1 MLSVLFWERLSKHV
15 FFCLN
20 FYIAQYRHT
29 HTHICSFLILQ
40 HEATISVHFWTK
52 NVPSSR
58 RSSKF
63 PLKKSSSFQ
72 TFPQIPAQYFQG
84 LYLIWLAHFLFHLTS
99 KTLIPISPSEIN
111 ELVYQ
116 KWDVVLPVKWYWR
129 PETLIISVPITS
141 GWNYANVLKIKITSG
156 SCAICTYLCIL
167 EYVCNYRIN
176 GIHIRL

>member
-1 MLSVLFWERLSKHV
+1 MRQLYQ
-15 FFCLN
+15 
-20 FYIAQYRHT
+20 YI
-29 HTHICSFLILQ
+29 F
-40 HEATISVHFWTK
+40 EPKISR
-52 NVPSSR
+52 SR

-72 TFPQIPAQYFQG
+72 TFPQIPTQYFQG
-84 LYLIWLAHFLFHLTS
+84 LYLIWLTHFLFHLTS

-129 PETLIISVPITS
+129 LIISVPITS